1 MNKINILIADD
12 HEVVRRGVKDLL
24 QARTDWRVRGEAATG
39 RDALSKAKLL
49 KPDVVVLDITM
60 PDLNGFETTRQIVKA
75 LPQTEV
81 LVLTMHES
89 NQVVRD
95 ALIAGARGYV
105 LKSDAG
111 RDLIAAIDSLTRHR
125 PYFTSKIAMFLLD
138 GYLAASKSS
147 RVDDKNSLSTREHEV
162 LQLVAEGKGNKEIA
176 ETLGISIKTVQSHR
190 TNTMRKLQVHSASEL
205 VRYAIRHHII
215 AP

>member
-1 MNKINILIADD
+1 MDKINILIADD

-24 QARTDWRVRGEAATG
+24 QARTDWRVCGEATTG

-111 RDLIAAIDSLTRHR
+111 RDLIAAIDSLSRHR